1 MTPIELVLSKLPNAK
16 RNGTG
21 WQSPCPAH
29 DDRRPSLSVAEG
41 DDGRAVVHCHAGCT
55 AEAVVTALG
64 LNLADLMPPRESGL
78 NGKAPRKGN
87 TAPRREAPTYPTA
100 REAIAALEAR
110 HGPRAALWMYK
121 SAAGEPVGV
130 VVRWNTA
137 EGKDVRP
144 VSRTPGGRWVVGGMP
159 EPRPLFALPDL
170 LARPG
175 ERVFVCE
182 GEPAAEAARSIGL
195 LATTSPHGAKSAG
208 KADWRPLAGREVVL
222 LPDNDPPGRQYAETV
237 AGLLGALNPPA
248 KVRLLELPGLPEGGD
263 FVEYLEPRDGV
274 EPDAIRAEVERLA
287 DAAEALEPEPPSP
300 GPLRFREFPVEALP
314 PDLRR
319 FVEAVAAATGTNP
332 AFAALAALVTAAGC
346 IGNRAAALVKGGW
359 IEPAVLWG
367 GAVGR
372 SSTVKSPVLK
382 LTTRAL
388 VELYKAER
396 AAYVE
401 ATAEHAR
408 EMEHFG
414 VRLAEWKRDQKKGPP
429 TDPPEPPEPPREK
442 RVVVSDITVEKL
454 GCLLQDN
461 PLGLLLVRDELA
473 AWIGSFDRYAAGG
486 KGSDGPAWLSMYDA
500 AAVVID
506 RKSGNGTI
514 FCERAAVSVLGS
526 IQPGTLARV
535 FGAPEREAGLL
546 GRVLL
551 AYPPDRPALWTD
563 DELPDEVAAEW
574 RELLHG
580 LLALEPGIDDDGT
593 ARPRFMPLAD
603 EAKRLFVEWHDQ
615 HARETAA
622 VEGDDLAA
630 HFGKLKGACLRFA
643 LIFECV
649 AVATGAGGRA
659 AIGADSMRRAI
670 AVTEWF
676 KHEGRRLYGQLAES
690 DEERD
695 RRKLV
700 ELIERVGK
708 PVTPRD
714 LMRHSRVFATAA
726 DAETAIQGLVKLG
739 LGTWAM
745 DDHDGGRGQ
754 PARRFRLNGA
764 VDVDAN
770 SGIPNETGICVNVN
784 AVNAVENAPDADGDE
799 PPAEPP
805 PEWTSEPPA
814 NHGLDNPD
822 FGGAVDAEWGKL

>member
-1 MTPIELVLSKLPNAK
+1 MTPIELVLSKLPDAK

-41 DDGRAVVHCHAGCT
+41 DDGRAVLHCHAGCT
-55 AEAVVTALG
+55 AEAVVAALG
-64 LNLADLMPPRESGL
+64 LNLADLMPPRESGR
-78 NGKAPRKGN
+78 NGKAPRKSN
-87 TAPRREAPTYPTA
+87 TAPRREAPTYATA

-110 HGPRAALWMYK
+110 HGPRAALWTYK
-121 SAAGEPVGV
+121 SASGEPVGV
-130 VVRWNTA
+130 VVRWDTSN
-137 EGKDVRP
+137 GKDIRP

-159 EPRPLFALPDL
+159 EPRPLYELPEL
-170 LARPG
+170 VARPA

-182 GEPAAEAARSIGL
+182 GEKAADAARSIGL

-208 KADWRPLAGREVVL
+208 KADWRPLAGREVMI
-222 LPDNDPPGRQYAETV
+222 LPDNDAPGRKYADEV
-237 AGLLGALNPPA
+237 AGLLAALNPPA
-248 KVRLLELPGLPEGGD
+248 SVRVLELPDLPESGD
-263 FVEYLEPRDGV
+263 FVEYLEVRDGV
-274 EPDAIRAEVERLA
+274 EPEAIRAEVERLA

-332 AFAALAALVTAAGC
+332 AFAALAALVTTAGC

-396 AAYVE
+396 AAYAE

-408 EMEHFG
+408 ETEHFG
-414 VRLAEWKRDQKKGPP
+414 VRLAEWKRQQKNGPP
-429 TDPPEPPEPPREK
+429 TDPPEAPEPPREK

-580 LLALEPGIDDDGT
+580 LLALEPGVDDDGT
-593 ARPRFMPLAD
+593 ARPRYMPIAD
-603 EAKRLFVEWHDQ
+603 DAKPLWVEWHDR

-676 KHEGRRLYGQLAES
+676 KHEARRVYGQLAETA
-690 DEERD
+690 DDRD
-695 RRKLV
+695 RRRLV
-700 ELIERVGK
+700 EWIRGRGGI
-708 PVTPRD
+708 VTPRD
-714 LMRHSRVFATAA
+714 LTRALQAYPATA
-726 DAETAIQGLVKLG
+726 DAEAALQELVKARLG
-739 LGTWAM
+739 AWVH
-745 DDHDGGRGQ
+745 DDHDGGRGR
-754 PARRFRLNGA
+754 PVRRFKLT
-764 VDVDAN
+764 DTTDTDTN
-770 SGIPNETGICVNVN
+770 SENTRENPNCVTVGSVGT
-784 AVNAVENAPDADGDE
+784 AENEPEADSD
-799 PPAEPP
+799 EPP
-805 PEWTSEPPA
+805 PEALAEAP
-814 NHGLDNPD
+814 G
-822 FGGAVDAEWGKL
+822 DADSDEWGEL